1 MLSIDFKVNAL
12 MEALTY
18 VNRLT
23 GGITAAARLDELKAK
38 HAQQQSELQ
47 TMLGPVVALEASLDG
62 LIDPDDERIRFF
74 FDRFDG
80 LEYRF
85 PIDHSPAS
93 MLFLSTMHSDFIS
106 LEDTMAALKAEGRSK
121 AMLRMLYDFVPA
133 GEWLN
138 LLEVDYE
145 RFFDQI
151 DARPVDS
158 GSKWRIMNVCRNF
171 ESCLDELCGILRPVV
186 SVIEKNADLYA
197 PLVALCESSYPSV
210 EALKGYISKN
220 LGYTLDPNA
229 VLKAYPYIFGFD
241 FIGLLF
247 ESEPDMDS
255 DPGEVFVRAYV
266 GVLKKLIKELDD
278 GPESPTSI
286 PSMLK
291 ALSDPNRLDILCF
304 LQDHTEYGRELSAR
318 FGLST
323 TTISQH
329 INKLV
334 SSGLV
339 KRRMKAKRTY
349 YSMDRENVER
359 FIDRLRKLLLGR
371 AEG

>member
-1 MLSIDFKVNAL
+1 MLSIDFKVNTL

-18 VNRLT
+18 VNRLA
-23 GGITAAARLDELKAK
+23 GGITAAARLEELQAK
-38 HAQQQSELQ
+38 HAERQDELQ
-47 TMLGPVVALEASLDG
+47 KLLGPVVTLEARLAG

-85 PIDHSPAS
+85 PLDHNPAS
-93 MLFLSTMHSDFIS
+93 MMFLSTMHSDFTS
-106 LEDTMAALKAEGRSK
+106 FEDTVAALKAEDRSK
-121 AMLRMLYDFVPA
+121 IMLRMLYDFVPA

-138 LLEVDYE
+138 MLEADYE

-151 DARPVDS
+151 DALPVDS
-158 GSKWRIMNVCRNF
+158 GSKWRIMSVCRNF
-171 ESCLDELCGILRPVV
+171 DSYLDELYGILRPVIR
-186 SVIEKNADLYA
+186 VIEENAELYA
-197 PLVALCESSYPSV
+197 PLVELCESCYPSI
-210 EALKGYISKN
+210 EALRGYISKN

-229 VLKAYPYIFGFD
+229 TLKAYPYVFGFD
-241 FIGLLF
+241 FIGLVF
-247 ESEPDMDS
+247 ESEPDMD
-255 DPGEVFVRAYV
+255 PEGGEICIRAYV
-266 GVLKKLIKELDD
+266 GVLKKLIKELHD

-291 ALSDPNRLDILCF
+291 ALSDPNRIDILCF

-339 KRRMKAKRTY
+339 KRRMEAKRTY

-359 FIDRLRKLLLGR
+359 FIDRLKKLLLGR
-371 AEG
+371 VQG

>member
-23 GGITAAARLDELKAK
+23 GGITAAARLEELKAK
-38 HAQQQSELQ
+38 HAERQDELQ
-47 TMLGPVVALEASLDG
+47 ALLSPVAALETRLDG
-62 LIDPDDERIRFF
+62 LIDPDDERVRFF
-74 FDRFDG
+74 FDRFHG

-85 PIDHSPAS
+85 PLDHNPAS
-93 MLFLSTMHSDFIS
+93 MLFLSTMHGDYTS
-106 LEDTMAALKAEGRSK
+106 LEDTVAVLKDEDRSK
-121 AMLRMLYDFVPA
+121 TMLRMLYDFIPA

-138 LLEVDYE
+138 LLEMDYE

-151 DARPVDS
+151 DALPVDS
-158 GSKWRIMNVCRNF
+158 GSKWRIMSVCRNF
-171 ESCLDELCGILRPVV
+171 ESCLDELYGILRPVIR
-186 SVIEKNADLYA
+186 VIEENVELYA
-197 PLVALCESSYPSV
+197 PLVALCESSYPSL
-210 EALKGYISKN
+210 EALKDYISEN

-229 VLKAYPYIFGFD
+229 ALKAYPYIFGFD
-241 FIGLLF
+241 FIGLVF
-247 ESEPDMDS
+247 ESEPGMDPES
-255 DPGEVFVRAYV
+255 GEICVRAYV
-266 GVLKKLIKELDD
+266 GVLKKPLRELDN
-278 GPESPTSI
+278 GTESPTGI
-286 PSMLK
+286 PSILK

-349 YSMDRENVER
+349 YSMDRENVEQ
-359 FIDRLRKLLLGR
+359 FIGRLRKLLLSRTG
-371 AEG
+371 G